1 MESLLC
7 PGFVYEDTERG
18 ITEHDLD
25 VVSDLWTIDEREVYR
40 GARDPRYTHANVY
53 WLYSETFERVGLS
66 EHSLA
71 DHANYRSLWYQDSDF
86 GTFLQEEGWTTPH
99 DLWSMLPRP
108 VVDKW
113 INDEISTPE
122 AVATECLRGPLRI
135 LVPSMLEVL
144 PIVWECTTCGQRAF
158 KPKAGCSSVARPY
171 DLPERKRV
179 VFVDDDLIV
188 HVPPPGST
196 VWLRLEQL
204 QHGGGSSQAQAQE
217 PEPVQES
224 ERTAPS
230 LPPQAEPTP
239 RPHTPETLQAPSS
252 PPQSRLQTPAQ
263 P

>member
-1 MESLLC
+1 MWCPTSGRLTSGRCIEGRGTRGTHTRMSIGSTARPLSGWVSLSI
-7 PGFVYEDTERG
+7 P
-18 ITEHDLD
+18 
-25 VVSDLWTIDEREVYR
+25 S
-40 GARDPRYTHANVY
+40 
-53 WLYSETFERVGLS
+53 
-66 EHSLA
+66 
-71 DHANYRSLWYQDSDF
+71 Q
-86 GTFLQEEGWTTPH
+86 TPH

-204 QHGGGSSQAQAQE
+204 QRGGGSSQAQAQE

-252 PPQSRLQTPAQ
+252 PPQFASRDAPMGAPRRHSRASAGCTDQSAPATRALSSG
-263 P
+263 